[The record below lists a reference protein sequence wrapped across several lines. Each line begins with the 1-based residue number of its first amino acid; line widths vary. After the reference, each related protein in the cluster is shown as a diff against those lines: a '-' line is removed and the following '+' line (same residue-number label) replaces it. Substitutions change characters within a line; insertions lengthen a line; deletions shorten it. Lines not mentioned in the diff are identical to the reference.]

1 MTEMAHPQASGAM
14 NLVAH
19 SVLDARA
26 LASEVAA
33 RYPFAAPVTA
43 QLMYRGMNDVYV
55 VRVGGKRYALRA
67 WRAVWRS
74 LEEVAGELEFLNFL
88 HDRGFPASYPVQQRD
103 GAWFFTLDAPEGVR
117 PLALY
122 EWAHGVK
129 FSEALSVET
138 ARRIGEAFGQLH
150 VIGRDFTPAKPHSLK
165 GRAVSPEN
173 LPWLYELL
181 EGRPDEIADYR
192 KVAAAMTAQFDRLA
206 GSDLPDGA
214 CHGDFHPSNV
224 HVTPDGK
231 LTLLDFDGCGTD
243 YLLQDVANY
252 VFGNDFYGFGA
263 DLGQAFLDGYKAER
277 PFTAQEEELYDFF
290 YLSKTFRLISGIAR
304 NVNAVGQGS
313 LKYRGLDWFAATIR
327 EKARKLGYL

>member
-1 MTEMAHPQASGAM
+1 MTDMAHPQASGAI

-19 SVLDARA
+19 SVLDAGA
-26 LASEVAA
+26 LAAEVAA
-33 RYPFAAPVTA
+33 RYPFPEPVTA
-43 QLMYRGMNDVYV
+43 QLMYRGMNDVYTV
-55 VRVGGKRYALRA
+55 HVGGKRYALRA

-74 LEEVAGELEFLNFL
+74 LDEVAGELEFLNFL
-88 HDRGFPASYPVQQRD
+88 RDRGFPASYPVQQRD

-129 FSEALSVET
+129 FSEALSVDT
-138 ARRIGEAFGQLH
+138 ARRIGAAFAELH
-150 VIGRDFTPAKPHSLK
+150 IIGRDFTPNAPHSLK

-173 LPWLYELL
+173 LPWLYELIKD
-181 EGRPDEIADYR
+181 RPDEIADYQ
-192 KVAAAMTAQFDRLA
+192 KVAAAVKAQFDQLA
-206 GSDLPDGA
+206 DSALPDGA

-224 HVTPDGK
+224 HVTADGK
-231 LTLLDFDGCGTD
+231 LTLLDFDGCGID

-252 VFGNDFYGFGA
+252 MFGNDFYGFSA
-263 DLGQAFLDGYKAER
+263 DLGQAFLDGYKARR
-277 PFTAQEEELYDFF
+277 PFTAQEEELYEFF
-290 YLSKTFRLISGIAR
+290 YLAKTFRLISGLAR

-327 EKARKLGYL
+327 ERAGRLGYI

>member
-1 MTEMAHPQASGAM
+1 MTQVTASM

-26 LASEVAA
+26 LAAEVSS
-33 RYPFAAPVTA
+33 RYNFPEPVVA

-55 VRVGGKRYALRA
+55 VRSGGKSYALRA

-74 LEEVAGELEFLNFL
+74 LDEVAGELEFLNFL
-88 HDRGFPASYPVQQRD
+88 RDRGFPASYPVQLAD
-103 GAWFFTLDAPEGVR
+103 GGYFFTLDAPEGVR

-122 EWAHGVK
+122 EWAPGTK
-129 FSEALSVET
+129 FSEALSVDT

-150 VIGRDFTPAKPHSLK
+150 VIGQEFTRSTPHSLK
-165 GRAVSPEN
+165 GRAVAPEN

-181 EGRPDEIADYR
+181 EGRDDEIADYK
-192 KVAAAMTAQFDRLA
+192 KVAAAMQAQFARLA
-206 GSDLPDGA
+206 ESDLPDGA

-224 HVTPDGK
+224 HVTADGQ

-252 VFGNDFYGFGA
+252 MFGNDFYGFGA
-263 DLGQAFLDGYKAER
+263 ELGDAFLAGYQSVR
-277 PFTAQEEELYDFF
+277 PFTAQEEELYEFF
-290 YLSKTFRLISGIAR
+290 YLAKTFRLISGLAR

-327 EKARKLGYL
+327 ERARKLGYL